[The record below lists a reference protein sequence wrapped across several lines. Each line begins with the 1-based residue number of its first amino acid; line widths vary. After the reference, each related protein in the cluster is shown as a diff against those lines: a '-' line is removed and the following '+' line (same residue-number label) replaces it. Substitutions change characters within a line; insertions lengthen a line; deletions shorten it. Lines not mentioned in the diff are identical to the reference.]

1 MPTESRRRPWGR
13 RDSLLGL
20 GLGLAALG
28 LAWTAAQG
36 LTRELLRIP
45 PNRFIEL
52 HETRLDSP
60 EDAGRSRD
68 KALELYERLPSWALG
83 SVELRRLGKLWLL
96 KALDERAAGGD
107 ADAAIA
113 AGEAALD
120 ASLRLAPIQPPA
132 WAYRA
137 DLARLRTAG
146 AALACRV
153 LKGSYAVAP
162 VEPDFAV
169 YRLGVA
175 LECVE
180 HWDIEL
186 LGMIR
191 RDVRAL
197 FAPGAHGAERRALVE
212 VTREDRRLTAFV
224 ERLLRDD
231 AEGLA
236 LYRRGLGIR

>member
-13 RDSLLGL
+13 RDGLLGL

-28 LAWTAAQG
+28 LAWSSAQG

-45 PNRFIEL
+45 PDRFLEL
-52 HETRLDSP
+52 HEARLDSP
-60 EDAGRSRD
+60 EDAGRTRD
-68 KALELYERLPSWALG
+68 KALELYGRLPSWALG

-96 KALDERAAGGD
+96 EALDERAAGGD
-107 ADAAIA
+107 AEAAIA
-113 AGEAALD
+113 AGESALE
-120 ASLRLAPIQPPA
+120 ASLRRAPIQPSA

-137 DLARLRTAG
+137 DLARLRTDG
-146 AALACRV
+146 AARACGF

-162 VEPDFAV
+162 VEPKLAV

-180 HWDIEL
+180 HWDTEL
-186 LGMIR
+186 LAMIR
-191 RDVRAL
+191 RDVGAL
-197 FAPGAHGAERRALVE
+197 FASGAYGGERRALIE
-212 VTREDRRLTAFV
+212 ATRGDPRLVAFV
-224 ERLLRDD
+224 ERLLKDD

-236 LYRRGLGIR
+236 LYRRGVGVR